1 MTRHFCDMNE
11 MYRGLKRPCD
21 AIALSEDSTR
31 ASGNEEII

>member
-11 MYRGLKRPCD
+11 VSLGVKRPCD

-31 ASGNEEII
+31 AFGNEEIV